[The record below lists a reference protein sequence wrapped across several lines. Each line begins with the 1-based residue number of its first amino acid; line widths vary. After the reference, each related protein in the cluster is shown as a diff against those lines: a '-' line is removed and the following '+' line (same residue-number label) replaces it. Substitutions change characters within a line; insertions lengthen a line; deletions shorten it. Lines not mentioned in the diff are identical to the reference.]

1 MALAAISH
9 HGDPKLLGTA
19 TEGNATLIARPEALL
34 KFAES
39 QEQNPHAHR
48 GQRRE
53 QLLEDAN
60 QQQAKQKKGGL
71 LTRLFCAGSD
81 SEEVRLE
88 IPSEGGQ
95 DSVAETA
102 PETFEIPWNKELH
115 RYILSCIDVL
125 ESSGLTAKR
134 PFAVSGSQMVIE
146 KMKHKYDEPLP
157 ANTDLHVTCAV
168 LKQAIRDA
176 EIPLV
181 EIEALQHWAFTVAAA
196 KTRRGEVTEEEDDC
210 LSQVPTFKSSHLYA
224 TLQIVEE
231 KSPQRAYV
239 LARLVYMLGDISAR
253 VEETQMNSHNLS
265 LCLAPSLLQWD
276 AYEDSALLVLGRM
289 TAFVMNL
296 IDDGRENP
304 ERLRDYYTEL
314 HSRLSS
320 QQAAAD
326 FLAEDSI
333 EDL

>member
-39 QEQNPHAHR
+39 QEQNPHAHQ

-53 QLLEDAN
+53 QLLEDAS
-60 QQQAKQKKGGL
+60 QQQTKKKGGL
-71 LTRLFCAGSD
+71 LTRLFCATSD
-81 SEEVRLE
+81 TEEVRLDGNDE
-88 IPSEGGQ
+88 VGRGSAAQI
-95 DSVAETA
+95 A
-102 PETFEIPWNKELH
+102 PESFEFPWNQQLY

-134 PFAVSGSQMVIE
+134 PFAVSGSQMIIE
-146 KMKHKYDEPLP
+146 KMKHKYEAPIPPD
-157 ANTDLHVTCAV
+157 TDLHVTCAV

-176 EIPLV
+176 ESPLI
-181 EIEALQHWAFTVAAA
+181 EIDALQQWAFAVASA
-196 KTRRGEVTEEEDDC
+196 KSNRREDGNEDDDC
-210 LSQVPTFKSSHLYA
+210 MSQVPTFRTSHLFA
-224 TLQIVEE
+224 TLQLVEQE
-231 KSPQRAYV
+231 SLRRAYV
-239 LARLVYMLGDISAR
+239 LARLMYMLGDISAR

-296 IDDGRENP
+296 IDDGRENA
-304 ERLRDYYTEL
+304 ERLGEYCIDL
-314 HSRLSS
+314 SGRLSPH
-320 QQAAAD
+320 QLAAEPPREEPLHHD
-326 FLAEDSI
+326 D
-333 EDL
+333 